1 MPMAT
6 YPLLRG
12 LCCRSENARN
22 WLTEVRNR
30 TTGGTARHVAT
41 DTGTI
46 TDSYTLEAFG
56 GVQSTSGTTNN
67 PYRGVY
73 PERSRRGGAWGYITD
88 PSGMLQL
95 GARFYWP
102 EVAAPVGA

>member
-46 TDSYTLEAFG
+46 ADSYTLEAFG
-56 GVQSTSGTTNN
+56 GVQSTSGTAKN
-67 PYRGVY
+67 PYRF
-73 PERSRRGGAWGYITD
+73 GGAWGYITN

-95 GARFYWP
+95 GARYYWP
-102 EVAAPVGA
+102 KVAAPVGA